1 MRKHLELVIRR
12 SEFAGLFWFTWG
24 WRWNQTRAVG
34 IRCEQKYLL
43 LTPCKNR
50 IPKFNPVCSPFFW
63 IASFALG
70 NHGVNEIMAASAEYY
85 QVLLR
90 GVPYRF
96 GIPHVMRVVR
106 NGFFPANLAFPFF
119 SYEGLEP
126 NILPFARFKVEEP
139 VGVLCF
145 NAHIVLAIYSF
156 CEYVASVYD

>member
-1 MRKHLELVIRR
+1 M
-12 SEFAGLFWFTWG
+12 
-24 WRWNQTRAVG
+24 
-34 IRCEQKYLL
+34 
-43 LTPCKNR
+43 
-50 IPKFNPVCSPFFW
+50 
-63 IASFALG
+63 
-70 NHGVNEIMAASAEYY
+70 NEIMAASAEYY

-139 VGVLCF
+139 VGVLSF
-145 NAHIVLAIYSF
+145 DAHIVLAIYSF